1 MGEEDEDD
9 EVVEEKKKEEEK
21 KSLKEKMQ
29 AMQEITL
36 MVQNVLG
43 MVAHIIESIANV
55 FNFCVP
61 FISWLAFI
69 VLCLVTVILYN
80 VNLRY
85 LIMAWACNKFLKKL
99 FKPNAI
105 SNNELADFISRV
117 PDNEELK
124 DIQELPS
131 PDDVAK
137 AKLQVKKKPAADAE
151 II

>member
-1 MGEEDEDD
+1 
-9 EVVEEKKKEEEK
+9 
-21 KSLKEKMQ
+21 
-29 AMQEITL
+29 
-36 MVQNVLG
+36 
-43 MVAHIIESIANV
+43 
-55 FNFCVP
+55 
-61 FISWLAFI
+61 
-69 VLCLVTVILYN
+69 
-80 VNLRY
+80 
-85 LIMAWACNKFLKKL
+85 MAWACNKFLKKL

-117 PDNEELK
+117 PDNEELVRILFITHIYIYIYNFYICRNFEFLCHDFFYFLQK